1 ADNTVN
7 IGSNQNSIYFRPN
20 ANSRIVVNEFSMY
33 VKLNDKAADTDGVL
47 LFGEIYDTKGLAG
60 SGIRFKKKG
69 IRGET
74 GGDYEP
80 MVYATDNQ

>member
-1 ADNTVN
+1 
-7 IGSNQNSIYFRPN
+7 
-20 ANSRIVVNEFSMY
+20 
-33 VKLNDKAADTDGVL
+33 GVL

-80 MVYATDNQ
+80 MVYATDNQGNIGTGSFYANNFYGDLAAKNDFAYVRTNKDGRL